1 MGNIFSACSSKKHTD
16 KVDDFTNISVHGKV
30 KVDVK
35 VEEKVVEEKVVEE
48 KVVEEKVVE
57 DKVVEEGVDGE
68 VKEKVIDT
76 TIEENKL

>member
-16 KVDDFTNISVHGKV
+16 KVDDFTNVSVHGNV

-35 VEEKVVEEKVVEE
+35 VEE

>member
-16 KVDDFTNISVHGKV
+16 KVDDFTNVSVHGNV
-30 KVDVK
+30 KVNVK
-35 VEEKVVEEKVVEE
+35 VEEKVVEEKVVED
-48 KVVEEKVVE
+48 KVVEE
-57 DKVVEEGVDGE
+57 KVVEEGVDGE